1 MQGVAFSLYVCCMT
15 FPRINIRSEANAAD
29 IYMYG
34 VVGFEVEGNSLT
46 QQISDIQAK
55 GIKDVNIYVNS
66 PGGSVPEGIAL
77 FHVLERCEMNITF
90 IVDGLAASMMAMLI
104 QVPGA
109 TRKMGR
115 YAKLM
120 FHNVSGGAHGSSEEL
135 REYAKMMDDFQDN
148 LINILAERTSLSKDD
163 VKSTYLNGKDNWRNA
178 DEALKENLI
187 DEVIDGKVDKPVKDY
202 SSAKELVNI
211 FQNQIKKSKVDTM
224 DLTQV
229 FNILNLNKDASADS
243 IAQAIQNVINERNT
257 LKNEVATLKDEKGK
271 LDKKLKEMQAAE
283 KQAREERIKNMLD
296 NAIQAKKITEK
307 QREQYKKLADADL
320 ESIEAILKEMPA
332 PQSLTSVL
340 GGNTEGLTEEQKKWS
355 FKDWQRNDPKGL
367 EQMRNENKEYFNEL
381 YKKAFGKEAPDA

>member
-1 MQGVAFSLYVCCMT
+1 MLYVCCMT

-34 VVGFEVEGNSLT
+34 IVGFEVDGNSLT
-46 QQISDIQAK
+46 QQITDIQSR
-55 GIKDVNIYVNS
+55 GINDVNIYVNS

-135 REYAKMMDDFQDN
+135 REYAKMMDDFQSN
-148 LINILAERTSLSKDD
+148 LVNILAERTTLSEDD
-163 VKSTYLNGKDNWRNA
+163 VKATYFNGKDNWRNA

-211 FQNQIKKSKVDTM
+211 FQNQIQNSNSNTDTM
-224 DLTQV
+224 DLTKV

-257 LKNEVATLKDEKGK
+257 LKNEAATLKDEKGK
-271 LDKKLKEMQAAE
+271 LDKQVKDMQAAE
-283 KQAREERIKNMLD
+283 KKARDERISNMLD

-307 QREQYKKLADADL
+307 QRERYEKLAAADL
-320 ESIEAILKEMPA
+320 ESTEAILNEIPT
-332 PQSLTSVL
+332 PQSLGSLT
-340 GGNTEGLTEEQKKWS
+340 GGESNNELTDEQKKWS
-355 FKDWQRNDPKGL
+355 FQDWQRNDPKGL
-367 EQMRNENKEYFNEL
+367 TQMRNDNKELFNSL